1 MHICHFYPVFG
12 ILHCKSVYFHN
23 KELVMAQDF
32 TIFPSMTFVDL
43 GLYQF
48 GREDCDPAHSF
59 GPAIRNHY
67 LFHYILNG
75 KGTFFWQ
82 DARGHEHEMRLKAG
96 QGFLISPRQITTY
109 VADERIPWEYC
120 WLEFDGLRAKESLEI
135 IGLSVNNPIYNPVHP
150 EFSQIMKEE
159 MLYIV
164 RNKKEAPLHL
174 IGHLYLFIDA
184 LMRSVKENQPTVSKV
199 KDYYIKEALA
209 YIEHNY
215 MNDISVES
223 IAESSGL
230 NRSYFGKIFKES
242 VGKSPQ
248 EFLINYRM
256 IKAAELLRRTRYSI
270 NEIGCA
276 VGYPNQLHFSRA
288 FKSVY
293 GVSPR
298 NWRNATA
305 HTEDPVSSQES
316 YS

>member
-1 MHICHFYPVFG
+1 MHICHFYPIFG

-32 TIFPSMTFVDL
+32 TIFPIMTFVDL

-298 NWRNATA
+298 NWRNANA

>member
-48 GREDCDPAHSF
+48 GRENCDPAHSF

-230 NRSYFGKIFKES
+230 NRSYFGKIFKET

-248 EFLINYRM
+248 EFLISYRM

-298 NWRNATA
+298 NWRNANT
-305 HTEDPVSSQES
+305 HLTGPDID
-316 YS
+316 YK

>member
-1 MHICHFYPVFG
+1 
-12 ILHCKSVYFHN
+12 
-23 KELVMAQDF
+23 MAQDF

-48 GREDCDPAHSF
+48 GRENCDPAHSF

-135 IGLSVNNPIYNPVHP
+135 IGLSVNNPIYNPVHS

-248 EFLINYRM
+248 EFLISYRM

-298 NWRNATA
+298 NWRNANA

>member
-1 MHICHFYPVFG
+1 
-12 ILHCKSVYFHN
+12 
-23 KELVMAQDF
+23 
-32 TIFPSMTFVDL
+32 
-43 GLYQF
+43 
-48 GREDCDPAHSF
+48 
-59 GPAIRNHY
+59 
-67 LFHYILNG
+67 
-75 KGTFFWQ
+75 
-82 DARGHEHEMRLKAG
+82 
-96 QGFLISPRQITTY
+96 
-109 VADERIPWEYC
+109 
-120 WLEFDGLRAKESLEI
+120 
-135 IGLSVNNPIYNPVHP
+135 
-150 EFSQIMKEE
+150 MKEE

-298 NWRNATA
+298 NWRNANT
-305 HTEDPVSSQES
+305 HLTGPDID
-316 YS
+316 YK

>member
-48 GREDCDPAHSF
+48 GRENCDPAHSF

-248 EFLINYRM
+248 EFLISYRM

-298 NWRNATA
+298 NWRNANT
-305 HTEDPVSSQES
+305 HLTGPDID
-316 YS
+316 YK